1 MPLGNSVKPDIRKE
15 AEERGLITAA
25 KPDSHDICFI
35 PDGDTAGFLHKKLGQ
50 DPGKIIDV
58 ETGEEIGEHD
68 GVFEFTIGQ
77 RKGLHLENLAMIA
90 LVVSLWAL
98 TRRLKLSWL
107 VYPQCLELMWLPQLI

>member
-58 ETGEEIGEHD
+58 ETGKKSGNTMECSNLQLD
-68 GVFEFTIGQ
+68 NVKVFI
-77 RKGLHLENLAMIA
+77 
-90 LVVSLWAL
+90 
-98 TRRLKLSWL
+98 
-107 VYPQCLELMWLPQLI
+107 